1 MSKPGRK
8 KGMLL
13 SRCSLLVKTNIRV
26 ASRPVSRR
34 EMAAAWGEIGMKAIV
49 WTKYGSP
56 DGLQLRAVEKPAFGD
71 NDLLI
76 RVHATTVTAG
86 DTEVRSLKFPLWLAL
101 PIRLYMGVIRPRN
114 KILGPLAG
122 SKNATHTWRCTR
134 FLVLSNQWR
143 NERIKRRDSNL

>member
-1 MSKPGRK
+1 
-8 KGMLL
+8 
-13 SRCSLLVKTNIRV
+13 
-26 ASRPVSRR
+26 
-34 EMAAAWGEIGMKAIV
+34 MKAIV

-56 DGLQLRAVEKPAFGD
+56 DGLQLREVEKPTFGD

-76 RVHATTVTAG
+76 RVDATTVTAG

-101 PIRLYMGVIRPRN
+101 PIRLYMGVIRLRN

-134 FLVLSNQWR
+134 FLVLTNQWR
-143 NERIKRRDSNL
+143 NETIKRRDLNRIYELTWRITPPRKVSTVSTIHVKKGKQSCVLVN